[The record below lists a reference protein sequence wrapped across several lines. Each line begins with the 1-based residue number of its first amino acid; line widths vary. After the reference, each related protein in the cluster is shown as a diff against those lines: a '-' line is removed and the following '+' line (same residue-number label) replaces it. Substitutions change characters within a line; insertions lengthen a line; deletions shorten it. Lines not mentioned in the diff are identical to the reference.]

1 MCFPWRTN
9 LSFWG
14 LPMLKIKN
22 HRLAGVPFVAANA
35 SGGDMTPSLIVVHD
49 TAGRLD
55 RGSSVAWFRSRD
67 CKTSAHLVVEVDG
80 SVTQMVPFNKKAW
93 HAGKSS
99 WRGKTFCNAF
109 AIGIEIVNPGALK
122 RDGRAWFHTKPTDR
136 GFPVA
141 DIVHK
146 ATPEH
151 GDAWWLPYTDA
162 QIKSV
167 KELCR
172 AICEEYPDC
181 NEIVTHWMISPKR
194 KIDTNPL
201 FPLED
206 VRAYAFGIDDGHEDE
221 GPDKP
226 PADVIAQ
233 PAPPPTAAHSTEVQ
247 TATVTGA
254 TGAFG
259 LYQAAQPSLVKATT
273 SGQLNTQA
281 LVWALVT
288 DPIFMGLLAGVFC
301 AAYAYFKRVSRL
313 KTLGV

>member
-1 MCFPWRTN
+1 M
-9 LSFWG
+9 G
-14 LPMLKIKN
+14 LKIKN
-22 HRLAGVPFVAANA
+22 HRLVGVPFVAANA
-35 SGGDMTPSLIVVHD
+35 SGGEMVPTMIVEHD
-49 TAGRLD
+49 TAGHSKK
-55 RGSSVAWFRSRD
+55 GSSVAWFRQKD
-67 CKTSAHLVVEVDG
+67 CPTSAHVVVERDG
-80 SVTQMVPFNKKAW
+80 SATQMVPFNRKAF

-99 WRGKTFCNAF
+99 WRGKTFCNGF
-109 AIGIEIVNPGALK
+109 SIGIEIVNPGALK
-122 RDGRAWFHTKPTDR
+122 RVGSEAHLIYDGGKIVER
-136 GFPVA
+136 FPIA
-141 DIVHK
+141 DCVHK

-162 QIKSV
+162 QIKTV
-167 KELCR
+167 KEICR
-172 AICEEYPDC
+172 ALCEEYPDC

-221 GPDKP
+221 VPDKP

-233 PAPPPTAAHSTEVQ
+233 PVPPPTAAHSTEVQ

-254 TGAFG
+254 TGGFG
-259 LYQAAQPSLVKATT
+259 LYQAAQPSLAKATV
-273 SGQLNTQA
+273 SGQLDVN
-281 LVWALVT
+281 LLFWSLIT
-288 DPIFMGLLAGVFC
+288 DVVFMGLLAGVFC